1 MTYHRP
7 HTLHH
12 ACQLAARPGARIVA
26 GGTDLMVRVEKG
38 FEEPPLWVDISH
50 LPLHEIRHD
59 PERRILEVG
68 ALATMSQCASHAQ
81 VLAHA
86 PLLAQAAVV
95 VGAPGIRNRATVGGN
110 LANAS
115 PAADV
120 SCALLALD
128 AELVLV
134 SEAGRRLLPIAEFFL
149 GPGRSA
155 LAHGELVAAV
165 HIPLRTPPHTVRTLS
180 HWFKAGNRRAQV
192 ISMVAMA
199 ARTFLDGDD
208 RVLGSA
214 IAVASVAPRPLRLT
228 HVENMLLDAQLTP
241 DVVARAAAAAAAE
254 ITPISDVRASAEY
267 RRHLTSIFTQWH
279 LEDVAQGSAPKPG
292 LITPPEPPAPV
303 ELDVTGEGPWELR
316 LNGRA
321 VRVKAPGS
329 RRFLDV
335 LREDLHLTG
344 TKNGCGEGECGACM
358 VLVDGR
364 PVNACLVPLGSVA
377 GHDVTTV
384 EGLSEGDAPGAVQ
397 QAFIDAG
404 AVQCGFCIPGCEVTA
419 QALVELDEPLTR
431 EEIAQALSGNLCRC
445 TGYVKIIDAVA
456 LALSRRAETRK
467 GGRS

>member
-7 HTLHH
+7 HNLQQ
-12 ACQLAARPGARIVA
+12 ACELAARSGARVVA

-38 FEEPPLWVDISH
+38 FEEPQFWVDISH
-50 LPLHEIRHD
+50 LPLDEVRHD
-59 PERRILEVG
+59 PDRQVLEVG
-68 ALATMSQCASHAQ
+68 ALCTMARCATHAKILQ
-81 VLAHA
+81 HA

-95 VGAPGIRNRATVGGN
+95 VGAPGIRNRATIGGN

-120 SCALLALD
+120 SCALMALN
-128 AELVLV
+128 AELVIT
-134 SEAGRRLLPIAEFFL
+134 SGHGSRTLPIAEFFL

-155 LAHGELVAAV
+155 LAHGELLTMVRL
-165 HIPLRTPPHTVRTLS
+165 PLRVPEHTVRTLS

-192 ISMVAMA
+192 ISMVAFA
-199 ARTFLDGDD
+199 GRTFLDGDD

-214 IAVASVAPRPLRLT
+214 LAVASVAPRPLRLS
-228 HVENMLLDAQLTP
+228 HVESMLLDAHLTP
-241 DVVARAAAAAAAE
+241 DVIAKAASAAASE

-279 LEDVAQGSAPKPG
+279 LEDVEQGSAPPAG
-292 LITPPEPPAPV
+292 RQAPPEPPAPREV
-303 ELDVTGEGPWELR
+303 GVTGEGPWELR
-316 LNGRA
+316 INGRA
-321 VRVKAPGS
+321 VCVKAPGS
-329 RRFLDV
+329 RRLLDV

-377 GHDVTTV
+377 GHDLTTV
-384 EGLSEGDAPGAVQ
+384 EGLSAGDSPGPVQ

-419 QALVELDEPLTR
+419 QALVELEEPLSR

-456 LALSRRAETRK
+456 LALSRRAESRK

>member
-7 HTLHH
+7 HNLQH
-12 ACQLAARPGARIVA
+12 ACLLAARPGARIVA

-38 FEEPPLWVDISH
+38 VEEPPLWVDISH
-50 LPLHEIRHD
+50 LPLHDVVYDAEHQV
-59 PERRILEVG
+59 LEVG
-68 ALATMSQCASHAQ
+68 ALCTMALCASHTK
-81 VLAHA
+81 VLQHA

-120 SCALLALD
+120 SCALMALN
-128 AELVLV
+128 AELVIA
-134 SEAGRRLLPIAEFFL
+134 SEHGRRLLPIQEFFL

-155 LAHGELVAAV
+155 LVHGELLAAV
-165 HIPLRTPPHTVRTLS
+165 RIPLRKPEHTVRTLS
-180 HWFKAGNRRAQV
+180 HWYKAGNRRAQV
-192 ISMVAMA
+192 ISMVAVA
-199 ARTFLDGDD
+199 ARTFLDAND
-208 RVLGSA
+208 RVLASA
-214 IAVASVAPRPLRLT
+214 IAVASVAPRPLRLS
-228 HVENMLLDAQLTP
+228 HVESMLLDAQLTP
-241 DVVARAAAAAAAE
+241 DVIARAAAAAATE

-279 LEDVAQGSAPKPG
+279 LEDRSAGSSPQAG
-292 LITPPEPPAPV
+292 RMAPPEPPAPH
-303 ELDVTGEGPWELR
+303 ELDVTGEGPWELD
-316 LNGRA
+316 LNGRKFL
-321 VRVKAPGS
+321 VKAPGS
-329 RRFLDV
+329 RRLLDV

-377 GHDVTTV
+377 GHELRTI
-384 EGLSEGDAPGAVQ
+384 EGLCDGDAPGAVQ

-404 AVQCGFCIPGCEVTA
+404 AVQCGFCIPGCEITA
-419 QALVELDEPLTR
+419 QALVDAEEPLSR

-445 TGYVKIIDAVA
+445 TGYVKILDAVA
-456 LALSRRAETRK
+456 LALSRRAENKK